1 MPGEGVSSSSKT
13 FNDEN
18 TIRDI
23 IYSQIPQEE
32 INKAKEVIN
41 SQGYSDL
48 ELKTRKTRLVIEFKR
63 IQESGGDSHKGCS
76 QPDAYTSLRR
86 NYRKHKTDKSSDDNM
101 YRKEKSHCVQ
111 SHGVRKDYRR

>member
-1 MPGEGVSSSSKT
+1 MNKLPGECFSSNSKA
-13 FNDEN
+13 FSDEN

-63 IQESGGDSHKGCS
+63 IQESGGEDSAIKDPVS
-76 QPDAYTSLRR
+76 QMRTHLYRETTENIKLIKAAMIICTATRSLTE
-86 NYRKHKTDKSSDDNM
+86 YRVM
-101 YRKEKSHCVQ
+101 E
-111 SHGVRKDYRR
+111 